1 MAIQVSGVNVIDNER
16 NINVG
21 VLTATSVDVPPE
33 VLTFSPTDASSDV
46 ALDTNIV
53 ITFNVSVIKGSGS
66 IILREGSASGTAIE
80 TIAVSSGQVTISG
93 AAVTL
98 NPSSDLPTGKDIY
111 VVVPEGAFRHEALN
125 SETNAINTYN
135 FSTGPV
141 VATGFSPSDGATD
154 VDFTSNIVITFN
166 ENITKGSSG
175 NITIRQ
181 GSSIGTI
188 DQQISVTS
196 GNVSVSGNQATINPP
211 SDIVDDTNVFI
222 VVDAGCFR
230 NADGDEASENAVIST
245 YDFTTAPSVPPLGSA
260 FEGGYVVRCTGGFGM
275 GCITIFSGSTKNL
288 VFKTRRCKQSN
299 LCHGM
304 FSLVFVKQKHY
315 VFSTSMQNILGSSNI
330 GSTLLERLMVLTP
343 MDIVWLSLTTARG
356 QFHSLTKMLII
367 TLERSD

>member
-135 FSTGPV
+135 FSTGY
-141 VATGFSPSDGATD
+141 
-154 VDFTSNIVITFN
+154 
-166 ENITKGSSG
+166 
-175 NITIRQ
+175 RQ
-181 GSSIGTI
+181 
-188 DQQISVTS
+188 DSVLLM
-196 GNVSVSGNQATINPP
+196 
-211 SDIVDDTNVFI
+211 
-222 VVDAGCFR
+222 
-230 NADGDEASENAVIST
+230 E
-245 YDFTTAPSVPPLGSA
+245 
-260 FEGGYVVRCTGGFGM
+260 
-275 GCITIFSGSTKNL
+275 
-288 VFKTRRCKQSN
+288 RRC
-299 LCHGM
+299 
-304 FSLVFVKQKHY
+304 
-315 VFSTSMQNILGSSNI
+315 
-330 GSTLLERLMVLTP
+330 
-343 MDIVWLSLTTARG
+343 
-356 QFHSLTKMLII
+356 
-367 TLERSD
+367 